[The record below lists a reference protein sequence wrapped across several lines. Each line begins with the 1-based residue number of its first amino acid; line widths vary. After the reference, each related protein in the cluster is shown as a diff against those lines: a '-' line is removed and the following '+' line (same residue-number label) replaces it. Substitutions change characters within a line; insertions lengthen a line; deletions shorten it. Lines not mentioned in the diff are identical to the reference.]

1 MTDEPT
7 ECTECGGSGR
17 LGTCAELFDALLAL
31 DLQRLQPWG
40 RFHGLNVACY
50 LLQHPSR
57 TPDSALD
64 GHWHMVTV
72 FLADGLDAMNALQAG
87 LVRANRH
94 GARPWSAFDSP
105 PARSAA
111 ATVTIE
117 DTSLDGT
124 FPAVGYVQ
132 RMLDWA
138 RSVEAERAR
147 TSG

>member
-1 MTDEPT
+1 V
-7 ECTECGGSGR
+7 
-17 LGTCAELFDALLAL
+17 LAL

-57 TPDSALD
+57 TPASALD
-64 GHWHMVTV
+64 GHWHMVTL
-72 FLADGLDAMNALQAG
+72 FLAEGLYAMNALQAS

-94 GARPWSAFDSP
+94 GARPWGAFDP
-105 PARSAA
+105 PPVRSAA

-124 FPAVGYVQ
+124 FPAAGYEQ

-138 RSVEAERAR
+138 RSVETER
-147 TSG
+147 TPT

>member
-1 MTDEPT
+1 MTDKAA
-7 ECTECGGSGR
+7 ECAECGASGR

-57 TPDSALD
+57 APASALD
-64 GHWHMVTV
+64 GHWHMVTL
-72 FLADGLDAMNALQAG
+72 FLAEGLDAMNALQAG

-94 GARPWSAFDSP
+94 GARPWSAFDPP
-105 PARSAA
+105 PARSAP

-117 DTSLDGT
+117 DTSFDGT
-124 FPAVGYVQ
+124 FPAAGYEQ

-138 RSVEAERAR
+138 RSVEAERAH
-147 TSG
+147 S

>member
-7 ECTECGGSGR
+7 VCAECGASGR
-17 LGTCAELFDALLAL
+17 LGTCAELFHALLAL

-50 LLQHPSR
+50 LLQHRSEPLA
-57 TPDSALD
+57 SALD
-64 GHWHMVTV
+64 GHWHIVTV
-72 FLADGLDAMNALQAG
+72 FLADGLDAMNALQAE

-94 GARPWSAFDSP
+94 GARPWNAFDPP
-105 PARSAA
+105 PAHSAA

-124 FPAVGYVQ
+124 FPAAGYEQ
-132 RMLDWA
+132 RMLGWA
-138 RSVEAERAR
+138 RSVETEYAL
-147 TSG
+147 T

>member
-1 MTDEPT
+1 MTDKAT
-7 ECTECGGSGR
+7 ECAECGASGR
-17 LGTCAELFDALLAL
+17 LGTCAELFDAPLAL

-57 TPDSALD
+57 TPASALD
-64 GHWHMVTV
+64 GHWHMLTL
-72 FLADGLDAMNALQAG
+72 FLTEGLDAMNALQAG

-94 GARPWSAFDSP
+94 GARPWSAFDPP
-105 PARSAA
+105 PARSVA
-111 ATVTIE
+111 ATMTIE

-124 FPAVGYVQ
+124 FPAAGHEQ
-132 RMLDWA
+132 RMLDGA

-147 TSG
+147 S